1 MADLLFDAGV
11 GLGMEIVRFN
21 VGGSN
26 TTQEAVNSMRPFAAV
41 PSVLL
46 ADGSYAWALV
56 RTAQACGAVV
66 YHVHA

>member
-1 MADLLFDAGV
+1 MADLLFDAEV

-26 TTQEAVNSMRPFAAV
+26 TTQEAVRSMRPFAAI

-46 ADGSYAWALV
+46 ADGSFNWTLV
-56 RTAQACGAVV
+56 GLLRLMMPITCT
-66 YHVHA
+66 